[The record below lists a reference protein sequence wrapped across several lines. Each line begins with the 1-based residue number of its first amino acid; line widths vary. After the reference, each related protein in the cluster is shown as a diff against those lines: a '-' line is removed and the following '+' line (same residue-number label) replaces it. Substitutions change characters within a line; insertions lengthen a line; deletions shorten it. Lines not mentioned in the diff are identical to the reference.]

1 MHNNYFRMFCFNNF
15 PFLEK
20 DFDALTDYELI
31 SKIFEYLEKQ
41 IKEVDEKYSGFG
53 EEVETLKIQ
62 FEELK
67 NSINTTLDTFQENIT
82 NEIYSTVD
90 SKLETQYATIIRL
103 LNDYQIIFNNAIA
116 NLREDLEQ
124 QIEDIEL
131 GNVMAYNP
139 TNGLVENVSKVIMD
153 VYETLRNLAI
163 TCTEFDGLELT
174 ATEYDSKQISAYNFD
189 VNGKE
194 FLLENE

>member
-31 SKIFEYLEKQ
+31 SKIFEYFDKK

-53 EEVETLKIQ
+53 EEVETLRIQ

-67 NSINTTLDTFQENIT
+67 NTINTTLETFQENLT

-103 LNDYQIIFNNAIA
+103 LNDYQTVFNNSLN
-116 NLREDLEQ
+116 NLRNELEDRIEQ
-124 QIEDIEL
+124 IEL
-131 GNVMAYNP
+131 GDVMAYNP
-139 TNGLVENVSKVIMD
+139 TNRIN
-153 VYETLRNLAI
+153 
-163 TCTEFDGLELT
+163 
-174 ATEYDSKQISAYNFD
+174 
-189 VNGKE
+189 
-194 FLLENE
+194 